1 MNKTITSDG
10 IESVILKLLKSKI
23 PGPDGLTIE
32 IYQTFK
38 EQLIS
43 ILLKP
48 FQKLLRKEHFQ
59 PHSKRPPLASYQ
71 NHRKVSP
78 GSMQDTGCLGLVH

>member
-48 FQKLLRKEHFQ
+48 FFPCQLVRDILEQGASFAD
-59 PHSKRPPLASYQ
+59 PLHPLPIKHLYRTEQ
-71 NHRKVSP
+71 R
-78 GSMQDTGCLGLVH
+78 